1 MNDKFEKDLRDSCTA
16 AAKFLREKNTEWN
29 KGRKTKER
37 SYSGEREFVAE
48 VYRLLIEKDKSYLN
62 TIFVD
67 YLRPEEKE
75 KNEKKMPDLVYRNG
89 VNEKSIVEIKTPVNS
104 RADGDPRPWKG
115 DFKVIAADYK
125 KLNEH
130 YLLFESK
137 FLLVAYLGDPILKSR
152 KKFPLKNF
160 RDWLK
165 GKFPDTDK
173 IKVIVC

>member
-1 MNDKFEKDLRDSCTA
+1 MHSCSQVFER
-16 AAKFLREKNTEWN
+16 KNTEWN

-125 KLNEH
+125 KLN
-130 YLLFESK
+130 SN
-137 FLLVAYLGDPILKSR
+137 SR
-152 KKFPLKNF
+152 YFA
-160 RDWLK
+160 
-165 GKFPDTDK
+165 
-173 IKVIVC
+173 

>member
-1 MNDKFEKDLRDSCTA
+1 LHSCSQVFER
-16 AAKFLREKNTEWN
+16 KNTEWN

-125 KLNEH
+125 KLN
-130 YLLFESK
+130 SN
-137 FLLVAYLGDPILKSR
+137 SR
-152 KKFPLKNF
+152 YFA
-160 RDWLK
+160 
-165 GKFPDTDK
+165 
-173 IKVIVC
+173 